1 MVGVGKIAE
10 FLKQCL
16 RVLKVSSKP
25 KKREFLLTAKICALG
40 IIILGIIGFIV
51 YAIFELLG

>member
-1 MVGVGKIAE
+1 MVRIRKIAE
-10 FLKQCL
+10 FLKQCV

-40 IIILGIIGFIV
+40 IVILGIIGFIV
-51 YAIFELLG
+51 YAIFEMLA